1 MYLAGDLTTPFRLR
15 DVSGGG
21 LSFPFQLRHITSLR
35 RRDTFQR
42 RNVSALR
49 PRDTFQRQN
58 AQTVR
63 PMPPTMTTAK
73 LALRWG
79 GREGAASN
87 ARGGRGSEFG
97 FNRQAGSAQPFAS
110 RSKHTHT
117 VLFAPGALRSAQ
129 PKHDRGLHGPRVS
142 AEAQKAE
149 IREPIVSD
157 NHRKLDGAFP

>member
-87 ARGGRGSEFG
+87 ARGGRASEFG
-97 FNRQAGSAQPFAS
+97 FNRQAGSARPLAPRAKLLTPCPLRPAHCALHSQNMAGDCTVPARDCLVPAS
-110 RSKHTHT
+110 VRKRKKQRS
-117 VLFAPGALRSAQ
+117 GNR
-129 PKHDRGLHGPRVS
+129 
-142 AEAQKAE
+142 
-149 IREPIVSD
+149 
-157 NHRKLDGAFP
+157 